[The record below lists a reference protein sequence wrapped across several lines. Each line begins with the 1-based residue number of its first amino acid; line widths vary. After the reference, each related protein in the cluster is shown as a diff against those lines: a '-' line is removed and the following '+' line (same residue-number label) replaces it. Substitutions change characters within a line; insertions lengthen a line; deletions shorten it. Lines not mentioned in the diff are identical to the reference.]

1 MFDLKLK
8 EHCNSFDFVNI
19 PKINIWL
26 IKVKENSFLF
36 TVSAHVLHWFQF
48 CQPNSCPFPPGA
60 LWPAVCPELLE
71 DLLKSVYGLSCRQVS
86 LHKAKLPSKECNN
99 DHAFTTIKYF
109 KLISG
114 NETKGEAATQT
125 IHYFFAKR
133 FLTPGVPEVRL
144 VLPAEN
150 VSSWCL
156 RVTQDWVRARW
167 SNASYGDDFNAIC
180 LNKSI

>member
-8 EHCNSFDFVNI
+8 EHHNSFDFVNI

-71 DLLKSVYGLSCRQVS
+71 DLLKSIYGLSFRQVS
-86 LHKAKLPSKECNN
+86 LQKAKLPSKECNK

-114 NETKGEAATQT
+114 NETKGEAGNSNNTLLVCQ
-125 IHYFFAKR
+125 R
-133 FLTPGVPEVRL
+133 FLHQEYLRPGFR
-144 VLPAEN
+144 
-150 VSSWCL
+150 SCL
-156 RVTQDWVRARW
+156 KKTSPVGV
-167 SNASYGDDFNAIC
+167 
-180 LNKSI
+180 